1 MNNFFSNNIKSLRVD
16 NDFTQQ
22 EIADS
27 LGITRSRYS
36 NYENGIN
43 EPSLDI
49 LIRLSKL
56 FNCSIDDLLK
66 IKINTIIKNKID
78 NIIAEEP
85 ETSLGLNEFN
95 YSDLKK
101 KLIENRNFYEKKKK
115 TILGEIDVKISEI
128 DSVLDFI
135 NNLYTKEYSNEISH
149 NKKDE

>member
-1 MNNFFSNNIKSLRVD
+1 MNNFFSNNLKSLRVD

-22 EIADS
+22 EIADA

-49 LIRLSKL
+49 LIKLSKL

-78 NIIAEEP
+78 SMISEEP

-101 KLIENRNFYEKKKK
+101 KLIENRTFYENKKKS
-115 TILGEIDVKISEI
+115 ILDEIDIKISEI
-128 DSVLDFI
+128 NSILSFI
-135 NNLYTKEYSNEISH
+135 NNLYVKEDLSEISR

>member
-22 EIADS
+22 EIADA

-78 NIIAEEP
+78 SIITEEP
-85 ETSLGLNEFN
+85 KTSLGLNEFN

-135 NNLYTKEYSNEISH
+135 NNLYTEESLNEISH

>member
-22 EIADS
+22 EIADA

-78 NIIAEEP
+78 SIITEEP
-85 ETSLGLNEFN
+85 KTSLGLNEFN

-101 KLIENRNFYEKKKK
+101 KLIENRNFYKKKKK

-135 NNLYTKEYSNEISH
+135 NNLYTEESLNEISH

>member
-16 NDFTQQ
+16 NDLTQQ
-22 EIADS
+22 EIADA

-49 LIRLSKL
+49 LIRLSRL

-78 NIIAEEP
+78 SIITEEP

-101 KLIENRNFYEKKKK
+101 KLIENRCFYEKKKK

-135 NNLYTKEYSNEISH
+135 NNLYIEESLNEISH
-149 NKKDE
+149 NKKYE

>member
-16 NDFTQQ
+16 NDLTQQ
-22 EIADS
+22 EIADA

-66 IKINTIIKNKID
+66 VKINTIIKSKID
-78 NIIAEEP
+78 IIITEEP
-85 ETSLGLNEFN
+85 ETSLNLNEFN

-101 KLIENRNFYEKKKK
+101 KLLENRNFYEKKKN
-115 TILGEIDVKISEI
+115 TILDEIDVKISEI

-135 NNLYTKEYSNEISH
+135 NNLYTEEYSNEISP

>member
-22 EIADS
+22 EIADA

-78 NIIAEEP
+78 SIITEEP
-85 ETSLGLNEFN
+85 KTSLGLNEFN

-135 NNLYTKEYSNEISH
+135 NNLYTE
-149 NKKDE
+149 

>member
-22 EIADS
+22 EIADA

-78 NIIAEEP
+78 SIITEEP

-101 KLIENRNFYEKKKK
+101 KLIENRSFYEKKKK

-135 NNLYTKEYSNEISH
+135 NNLYTEESLNEISH

>member
-16 NDFTQQ
+16 NDLTQQ
-22 EIADS
+22 EIADA

-66 IKINTIIKNKID
+66 IKINTIIKSKID
-78 NIIAEEP
+78 RIITEEP
-85 ETSLGLNEFN
+85 ETSLNLNEFN

-101 KLIENRNFYEKKKK
+101 KLLESKNFYEKKKS
-115 TILGEIDVKISEI
+115 TILDEIDVKISEI
-128 DSVLDFI
+128 DFVLDFI
-135 NNLYTKEYSNEISH
+135 NNLYTEEYSNEISH

>member
-22 EIADS
+22 EIADA

-78 NIIAEEP
+78 SIITEEP
-85 ETSLGLNEFN
+85 KTSLGLNELN

-135 NNLYTKEYSNEISH
+135 NNLYTEESLNEISH

>member
-22 EIADS
+22 EIADA

-78 NIIAEEP
+78 SIITEEP

-135 NNLYTKEYSNEISH
+135 NNLYTKESLNEISH

>member
-16 NDFTQQ
+16 NDLTQQ
-22 EIADS
+22 EIADA

-66 IKINTIIKNKID
+66 IKINTIIKSKID
-78 NIIAEEP
+78 SIITEEP
-85 ETSLGLNEFN
+85 ETSLKLNEFN

-101 KLIENRNFYEKKKK
+101 KLLENRNFYEKKKN
-115 TILGEIDVKISEI
+115 TILDEIDVKISEI
-128 DSVLDFI
+128 DSVLNFI
-135 NNLYTKEYSNEISH
+135 NNLYTEEYSNEISP

>member
-22 EIADS
+22 EIADA

-78 NIIAEEP
+78 SIITEEP
-85 ETSLGLNEFN
+85 KTSLGLNEFN

-115 TILGEIDVKISEI
+115 TILSEIDVKISEI

-135 NNLYTKEYSNEISH
+135 NNIYTEESLNEISH